1 MWAQR
6 HTTLAKQN
14 AEAALRLA
22 RDRYRALQDNLTIEN
37 D

>member
-22 RDRYRALQDNLTIEN
+22 RDRYSQALEDRSL
-37 D
+37 